1 MKTIIQFLKSKVDTF
16 SEDSEKVVPI
26 EKDIENLTK
35 LFKNRS
41 KTVNQTR
48 QLKLQPRIQRNQ
60 IWTVK
65 NEYDDFQGISHNTS
79 HPFIVL
85 INNDPDDIEGE
96 LSVRILIISP
106 FIEMA
111 TEGDEVCHD
120 PSIIGFPFLVE
131 TWNDQPI
138 LAELLDEY
146 VGYYELKSKTF
157 AKSEAFELVHEP
169 ISEYL
174 KAASETLSKAQQE
187 FREIEISRAKYI
199 NNSVLSLLSFLENR
213 QSQDAGVVISIYSK
227 TEYPK
232 FYIDQTQKEPTLAL
246 AAKSGIDGE
255 DKYLLLDNESLPFK
269 IFIRKNE
276 DGFVLSVYTPD
287 KIKLVTNYNEV
298 ITGISN
304 NEKTI
309 FEKINEGKYT
319 LFSEKFIE
327 PIKIVLK

>member
-1 MKTIIQFLKSKVDTF
+1 MKTIIQFLKSQVDTF
-16 SEDSEKVVPI
+16 SEDSEQVVTT

-35 LFKNRS
+35 LFINRF

-48 QLKLQPRIQRNQ
+48 HLKIQPRIQRNQ

-65 NEYDDFQGISHNTS
+65 NEYDDFQGISQKTT
-79 HPFIVL
+79 HPFFVL

-96 LSVRILIISP
+96 LYVRALIISP

-111 TEGDEVCHD
+111 TQSDEVCYD
-120 PSIIGFPFLVE
+120 NSILGFPFLVE

-138 LAELLDEY
+138 LTELLDEY
-146 VGYYELKSKTF
+146 VGYYEMKSKYF
-157 AKSEAFELVHEP
+157 AKSEAFELVNEP
-169 ISEYL
+169 ISDYL
-174 KAASETLSKAQQE
+174 KTDSETLSEAQLE
-187 FREIEISRAKYI
+187 FRDIEISRAKYI
-199 NNSVLSLLSFLENR
+199 NHSVLSLLSFLENR
-213 QSQDAGVVISIYSK
+213 QSQDAGVVISIFGK

-269 IFIRKNE
+269 LFIRKNE

-287 KIKLVTNYNEV
+287 KIKLVTNHNEE

-304 NEKTI
+304 NEKTV
-309 FEKINEGKYT
+309 FAKLQAGKYT
-319 LFSEKFIE
+319 LISEQVE
-327 PIKIVLK
+327 ESIKIRLK

>member
-1 MKTIIQFLKSKVDTF
+1 MKTIIQFLKSQLDTF
-16 SEDSEKVVPI
+16 TDDSEKFVTT

-35 LFKNRS
+35 LFINRS

-48 QLKLQPRIQRNQ
+48 HLKIQPRIQRNQ

-65 NEYDDFQGISHNTS
+65 NEYDDFQGISQKTS

-85 INNDPDDIEGE
+85 INNDPDDVEGE
-96 LSVRILIISP
+96 LSIRVLIISP

-111 TEGDEVCHD
+111 TQSDEVCNDH
-120 PSIIGFPFLVE
+120 SIIGFSFLVE

-146 VGYYELKSKTF
+146 VGYYELKSKSF
-157 AKSEAFELVHEP
+157 AKSEAFELVNEP
-169 ISEYL
+169 ISDYL
-174 KAASETLSKAQQE
+174 KAASETLSEVQQE
-187 FREIEISRAKYI
+187 FRDIEISRAKYI
-199 NNSVLSLLSFLENR
+199 NHSILSLLSFLENR
-213 QSQDAGVVISIYSK
+213 QSKDAGVVISIFGK

-232 FYIDQTQKEPTLAL
+232 FYINKTQKEPTLAL

-276 DGFVLSVYTPD
+276 DGFVLSVYTAD
-287 KIKLVTNYNEV
+287 KLKLVSNHNEE

-304 NEKTI
+304 NEKTV
-309 FEKINEGKYT
+309 FAKLQAGKYT
-319 LFSEKFIE
+319 LFSEQVKE
-327 PIKIVLK
+327 SIKIRLK

>member
-1 MKTIIQFLKSKVDTF
+1 MKTIIQFLKSNVDTF
-16 SEDSEKVVPI
+16 SEDYEKVVPT
-26 EKDIENLTK
+26 EKDIENMTK
-35 LFKNRS
+35 LFINRA
-41 KTVNQTR
+41 KTVNQKR
-48 QLKLQPRIQRNQ
+48 HLKIQPRIQRNQ

-65 NEYDDFQGISHNTS
+65 NEYDDFQGISHKTS

-111 TEGDEVCHD
+111 SESDEVCDD

-169 ISEYL
+169 ISEYF
-174 KAASETLSKAQQE
+174 KAASETLSEAQKE
-187 FREIEISRAKYI
+187 FRDIEISRAKHI
-199 NNSVLSLLSFLENR
+199 NHSVLSLLSFLENR
-213 QSQDAGVVISIYSK
+213 QSQDAGVVISIFGK

-246 AAKSGIDGE
+246 AAKSGIDSE

-276 DGFVLSVYTPD
+276 DGFILSVYTSD
-287 KIKLVTNYNEV
+287 KIKLVTNHNEG

-304 NEKTI
+304 NEKTV
-309 FEKINEGKYT
+309 FANLKAGKYT
-319 LFSEKFIE
+319 LFSENVIE
-327 PIKIVLK
+327 PIKIRLK

>member
-1 MKTIIQFLKSKVDTF
+1 MKTIIQFLKNKVDTF
-16 SEDSEKVVPI
+16 SEDSEKVVPS
-26 EKDIENLTK
+26 EKDIEKLIK
-35 LFKNRS
+35 LFINHA
-41 KTVNQTR
+41 KTLNQTR
-48 QLKLQPRIQRNQ
+48 HLKIQPRIQRYQ

-65 NEYDDFQGISHNTS
+65 NEYDDFQGISHKTS

-85 INNDPDDIEGE
+85 INNDPDYIEGE

-111 TEGDEVCHD
+111 SEGDEVCD
-120 PSIIGFPFLVE
+120 DRSIIGFPFLVE

-157 AKSEAFELVHEP
+157 VKSEAIELVHEP

-174 KAASETLSKAQQE
+174 KETSATLSEAQQE
-187 FREIEISRAKYI
+187 FRDIEISRAKYI
-199 NNSVLSLLSFLENR
+199 NHSVLSLLSFLENR
-213 QSQDAGVVISIYSK
+213 QSQDAGVVISIFGK

-232 FYIDQTQKEPTLAL
+232 FFIDQTQKDPTLAL
-246 AAKSGIDGE
+246 AAKAGIDNE

-276 DGFVLSVYTPD
+276 DGFILSVYTSD
-287 KIKLVTNYNEV
+287 KIKLVTNHNEE
-298 ITGISN
+298 IFGISN
-304 NEKTI
+304 NEKTV
-309 FEKINEGKYT
+309 FAKLQQGKYI
-319 LFSEKFIE
+319 LVSEKVKE
-327 PIKIVLK
+327 PTKIRLK